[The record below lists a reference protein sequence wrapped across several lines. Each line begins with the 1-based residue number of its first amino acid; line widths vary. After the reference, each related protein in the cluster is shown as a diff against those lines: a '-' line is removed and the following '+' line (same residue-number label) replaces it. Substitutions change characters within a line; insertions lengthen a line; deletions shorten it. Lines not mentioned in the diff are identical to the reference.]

1 MSLKHN
7 ESLLNLDATLIH
19 ALFKVAA
26 YEHEVGN
33 VSLIET
39 HISWVLLTGRYA
51 YKIKKPV
58 NFGFL
63 DFSTLE
69 KRRFFCHEEIR
80 LNRRLAA
87 DWYLEVVPITEAAG
101 QLRMNGKGDAIE
113 YAVKMRQ
120 FPSAETLR
128 ERGENSCLNA
138 AEIDQIASRVA
149 DFHNRIEKA
158 DEHAVYGDCLE
169 IRHWFTENFRQ
180 IRPLL
185 HDCQQLQQLEAL
197 ETWGLG
203 EWTHKSPIMAQRKQQ
218 GFVRECHGD
227 LHLGNMTLV
236 NGQVVLFDCIEFNPM
251 LRWIDVI
258 SEVAFLVMDLVQIG
272 CEGYAYRFLNRYL
285 QETGDYHG
293 LTLLPYY
300 LVYRALVRAKVAWL
314 RITQNPD
321 ADAGTQA
328 RYEYARY
335 VNLAE
340 RFTQANRTVLVIT
353 HGFSGSGKSWFAA
366 QLAEKIGAIQIR
378 SDSERKRLFGYQA
391 QDATGSGIGSGVYTA
406 AAGQK
411 TYRHLA
417 GLAKVVLESGYS
429 VIIDATFLKVE
440 QRHLFREL
448 ADKCQ
453 VAFRIIDFQASEE
466 TLSQRIQHRQNDP
479 SEATLA
485 VLAQQQQA
493 AQPFLPEEQHDI
505 FTLNTERDDAL
516 ATLLNGMK
524 TGCRNGKTIVGK

>member
-1 MSLKHN
+1 MPLNPN
-7 ESLLNLDATLIH
+7 ESLLNLDATLINS
-19 ALFKVAA
+19 LFKAVA
-26 YEHEVGN
+26 YDHGVGDI
-33 VSLIET
+33 SLIET
-39 HISWVLLTGRYA
+39 HISWVLLTGPYA

-101 QLRMNGKGDAIE
+101 QLMMNGKGDAIE

-128 ERGENSCLNA
+128 ERGENGCLNA
-138 AEIDQIASRVA
+138 ADIDQIANTVA
-149 DFHNRIEKA
+149 DFHNRIEKTDA
-158 DEHAVYGDCLE
+158 HTAYGDGLA
-169 IRHWFTENFRQ
+169 IRHWFTENFGH
-180 IRPLL
+180 IRPSLR
-185 HDCQQLQQLEAL
+185 DRQQLQQLEAL
-197 ETWGLG
+197 EAWGLD
-203 EWTHKSPIMAQRKQQ
+203 EWKHKLPIMAQRKQQ

-227 LHLGNMTLV
+227 LHLGNMTLID
-236 NGQVVLFDCIEFNPM
+236 GQVVLFDCIEFNPM

-258 SEVAFLVMDLVQIG
+258 SEVAFLVMDLVQVRYD
-272 CEGYAYRFLNRYL
+272 GYAYRFLNRYL

-293 LTLLPYY
+293 LALLPYY

-314 RITQNPD
+314 RAIQNLD
-321 ADAGTQA
+321 TDAGTQA
-328 RYEYARY
+328 RDEYAHY

-340 RFTQANRTVLVIT
+340 RFTQVNRTVLVIT

-378 SDSERKRLFGYQA
+378 SDSERKRLFGYQT
-391 QDATGSGIGSGVYTA
+391 QETTGSGIDSGVYAA

-411 TYRHLA
+411 TYQHLA
-417 GLAKVVLESGYS
+417 ELAKVVLEAGCSAI
-429 VIIDATFLKVE
+429 VDATFLKVE
-440 QRHLFREL
+440 QRNLFRAL
-448 ADKCQ
+448 ADECR
-453 VAFRIIDFQASEE
+453 VAFRIVDFQASEK

-479 SEATLA
+479 SEATLE
-485 VLAQQQQA
+485 VLARQRQV
-493 AQPFLPEEQHDI
+493 AQPFLPEEQQDV
-505 FTLNTERDDAL
+505 FTLNTERDDGL
-516 ATLLNGMK
+516 ATLLNGLE
-524 TGCRNGKTIVGK
+524 TGCCS